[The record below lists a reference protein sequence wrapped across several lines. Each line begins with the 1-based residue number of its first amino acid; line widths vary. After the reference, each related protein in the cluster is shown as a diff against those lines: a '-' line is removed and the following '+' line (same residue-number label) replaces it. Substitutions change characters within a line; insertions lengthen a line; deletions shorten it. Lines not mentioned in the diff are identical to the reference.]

1 MGPPLLLCVLIWA
14 AVCTVAKAQQPN
26 FLVVAP
32 RILHVGVKEVVG
44 IQFEWPQGSSP
55 PAGDIK
61 VELSLRNQLSMI
73 DCSEEKRV
81 LLNKGNGYTILAD
94 LMLTS
99 QRLTTC
105 KLNERR
111 DDRYVQLVVKSDI
124 FGKQPKVVS
133 IPVAYQRGYLFI
145 QTDKSIYTPKEAVH
159 IRLFTLDHVLRPTEE
174 LVTLSVFNAQ
184 GFQVRKVEM
193 ISKGSVVAENLRIPD
208 ISTPGVWK
216 ISARYR
222 DAPETNFTA
231 EFEVKPYVL
240 PNFEVKIIPEV
251 PYFLMTKDSFTF
263 RVEARYVYGE
273 NVAGVAYV
281 RVGITAQNGKRYM
294 LRGLEKQTTLGDE
307 NTAITIKMADIKE
320 KIQQDMGNLLGASL
334 YIAASVIEKASGVL
348 EEKEL
353 TSVKFVS
360 SPYKLDLSRTKRYF
374 IPGAP
379 AQIVVEVSLI
389 DGSPAVGVSVSLS
402 KSNVQLF
409 EFKTDD
415 KGVVAFHVNTASN
428 EKKCDITVKANADSG
443 SETERITLLPY
454 TSKANSYLYINV
466 PNQVLNPGSS
476 VKVSLKAIISNNQN
490 VGKIYYMVLNKGQ
503 LLSMAS
509 IQRAEVNEMSIAVTS
524 TMIPSFRIIAF
535 YYHESEIIANSVWV
549 DVTDVC
555 EGKLELQAN
564 KQIIEPGEAFKLEV
578 RAEGKAS
585 VSLSAVDTA
594 VYILNPKNKLTPQKM
609 FKAMNAYDLGCSP
622 GGGKDFINVLTD
634 AGLAFVS
641 SAGYSQI
648 NELGCRVHQRKK
660 RAIDFQALT
669 QQKAYSYPTTELQR
683 CCQHGMMLP
692 PRKMSRVCTQ
702 RAARVPD
709 TSCRGVFLACCEYAE
724 NLRKQ
729 MTLEKRKTQGFGRTQ
744 NVDEFDEDFAD
755 ESDIQMRSFFPESW
769 LWRTVKVYNGLISE
783 NVYVPDS
790 ITTWEI
796 QAVGMSPEKG
806 FCIAEPLKV
815 KVFKDFHIYLRVPY
829 SVKRFEQMELRPI
842 LYNYN
847 DKDLEVK
854 VYMEQ
859 TEDICSPGSGESK
872 PHIKQVTVAA
882 NSALPVPFVVVP
894 IGKSNPVVSVVA
906 LATSLV
912 SDAVKKSMK
921 IVKEGASVLEEKSYI
936 IDPTDITRQSIDF
949 EEELPSNIIPDGD
962 FHSSIKV
969 TMDSPMNTINNSLGA
984 DGISKLIRVPY
995 GCAEQTMI
1003 STSPG
1008 VYALRYL
1015 DHTEKWNLLPPDR
1028 KDQGLENMRQGY
1040 LRILQFKKT
1049 DGSYGAWVS
1058 RASSTWLTA
1067 FVVKVLSL
1075 CRNYIDVNVEDIR
1088 RSVHYLTTMQTDK
1101 GAFQEKLTVIH
1112 QDMLGGASTID
1123 AEVSITAYVT
1133 VALYHSL
1140 DALSEDNVAV
1150 KSSISKAV
1158 DYLRTKLDIVKH
1170 PYSLALTT
1178 YALTLTSKDSI
1189 LKDNANNK
1197 LMSQA
1202 QGDPNK
1208 KELYFGPP
1216 GTALA
1221 VETTSYVL
1229 LITLLRGNI
1238 RDAEKMYTWLSEQQN
1253 YGGGFRSTQDTVMAL
1268 EALSEYW
1275 IRTFKQDDNTLEIEV
1290 NSLEKQHSQK
1300 FRLRKEDSLQEE
1312 LRSMGTKFNVK
1323 VSGKGKGILTVMRM
1337 YNIIQMQNTSCTE
1350 LGMDVTVTDA
1360 SVDAG
1365 PDDQDDYDY
1374 DEEMA
1379 DEPRD
1384 PIVWHDLRHRSRREV
1399 TFAKEK
1405 EVKLLYEVCL
1415 WKKSSKVHLSG
1426 MAIVDIT
1433 MLSGIQPVIDD
1444 LKKLAESS
1452 EQYISH
1458 YEYQPGRL
1466 LLYFDKVPDTRD
1478 CVTFEA
1484 VQTVK
1489 VSVLQPA
1496 SAVLYDFYEP
1506 NIKCTVFYGAPSKPN
1521 FVSTLC
1527 SGDVCQCAEGLCPK
1541 KITSFKSTE
1550 TERQTFAC
1558 YSPRVVFG
1566 YRVMVKTIKEEDA
1579 FIVYTARILEVLQRN
1594 SDEDIKAEDTRLFYQ
1609 RMSCKM
1615 RLGEGKEYLIMGQDG
1630 LTKNE
1635 HGQIRYILEKNSW
1648 VEELPGEQKCTAT
1661 RYRNFC
1667 VDARSFMDKY
1677 KENGCMV

>member
-1 MGPPLLLCVLIWA
+1 MGPPPLLYALVWA
-14 AVCTVAKAQQPN
+14 AVCMVAKAQQPN

-32 RILHVGVKEVVG
+32 RILHVGVKEVIG
-44 IQFEWPQGSSP
+44 IQFEWPQGSLP

-73 DCSEEKRV
+73 GCSGEEK
-81 LLNKGNGYTILAD
+81 LFLNKRNDYTILTN

-99 QRLTTC
+99 QQLITC

-111 DDRYVQLVVKSDI
+111 SGRYVQLVVKSDVL
-124 FGKQPKVVS
+124 GKQPKVVS

-145 QTDKSIYTPKEAVH
+145 QTDKSIYTPKETVH
-159 IRLFTLDHVLRPTEE
+159 IRSFTLDHVLRPTEE
-174 LVTLSVFNAQ
+174 QVTLSVFNAQ
-184 GFQVRKVEM
+184 GFQVRKVEK
-193 ISKGSVVAENLRIPD
+193 ISKDSVVADNLQIPD
-208 ISTPGVWK
+208 ISTPGVWR
-216 ISARYR
+216 ISAHYT

-273 NVAGVAYV
+273 HVAGVAYM

-294 LRGLEKQTTLGDE
+294 LRGLEKQTTLIDGD
-307 NTAITIKMADIKE
+307 TTVTIRMADIKE
-320 KIQQDMGNLLGASL
+320 KIQQDMGNLLGTSL
-334 YIAASVIEKASGVL
+334 YFASSVVEKASGVL
-348 EEKEL
+348 EEKEF

-360 SPYKLDLSRTKRYF
+360 SPYKLDLSKTKRYF
-374 IPGAP
+374 IPGTP
-379 AQIVVEVSLI
+379 AQIVVEVSHI
-389 DGSPAVGVSVSLS
+389 DGSPAAGVSVSLS
-402 KSNVQLF
+402 KSNAQLF
-409 EFKTDD
+409 EYKTDNN
-415 KGVVAFHVNTASN
+415 GVVAFHVNTASD
-428 EKKCDITVKANADSG
+428 EKKCDIRVKANSDSG
-443 SETERITLLPY
+443 SETESITLLPY
-454 TSKANSYLYINV
+454 TSKASSYLFLNV
-466 PNQVLNPGSS
+466 PNQVLDPGSS
-476 VKVSLKAIISNNQN
+476 FKVTLKAIISNKQN
-490 VGKIYYMVLNKGQ
+490 VEKIYYMVLNKGQ
-503 LLSMAS
+503 LLSLDS
-509 IQRAEVNEMSIAVTS
+509 IRRTEVNEMLITVKPS
-524 TMIPSFRIIAF
+524 MIPSFRVIA
-535 YYHESEIIANSVWV
+535 YYYLGSEIISNSVWV
-549 DVTDVC
+549 DVADVC
-555 EGKLELQAN
+555 EGKLELHAS
-564 KQIIEPGEAFKLEV
+564 KKILAPGEALKLDV
-578 RAEGKAS
+578 RTEGTAT

-594 VYILNPKNKLTPQKM
+594 VYILNSKNKLTPQKM

-622 GGGKDFINVLTD
+622 GGGKDFINVFTD

-669 QQKAYSYPTTELQR
+669 QQKAYSYTTTELQR

-692 PRKMSRVCTQ
+692 PGKMSRVCTK

-709 TSCRGVFLACCEYAE
+709 PTCRKAFLDCCEYAE

-729 MTLEKRKTQGFGRTQ
+729 ITLEKRKTQGFGRTQ
-744 NVDEFDEDFAD
+744 NVDGFDEDFAD
-755 ESDIQMRSFFPESW
+755 ESDIQIRSFFPETW
-769 LWRTVKVYNGLISE
+769 LWRTVKVYNGLFSE
-783 NVYVPDS
+783 AVYMPDS

-796 QAVGMSPEKG
+796 QAIGMSREKG

-847 DKDLEVK
+847 NEDLEVK

-859 TEDICSPGSGESK
+859 AEDICSPGSGDSK
-872 PHIKQVTVAA
+872 PLIKEVTVGA

-906 LATSLV
+906 LGRSFV
-912 SDAVKKSMK
+912 SDGVKKAMK
-921 IVKEGASVLEEKSYI
+921 IVKEGASVFEEKSYI
-936 IDPTDITRQSIDF
+936 IDPADITRRSIDF
-949 EEELPSNIIPDGD
+949 DEEFPSNMIPDGD
-962 FHSSIKV
+962 FRSSIKV
-969 TMDSPMNTINNSLGA
+969 TMDSSMNTINNSLGA

-1015 DHTEKWNLLPPDR
+1015 DHTEKWNLLSPDR
-1028 KDQGLENMRQGY
+1028 KDEGLENMRQGY
-1040 LRILQFKKT
+1040 LRILQFKKA
-1049 DGSYGAWVS
+1049 DGSYGAWLH
-1058 RASSTWLTA
+1058 RTSSTWLTA

-1088 RSVHYLTTMQTDK
+1088 LSAQYLATMQKDT
-1101 GAFQEKLTVIH
+1101 GAFQEKVSVIH
-1112 QDMLGGASTID
+1112 QDMLGGSSTID
-1123 AEVSITAYVT
+1123 AEVSITAFVT
-1133 VALYHSL
+1133 VSLYHSL
-1140 DALSEDNVAV
+1140 DSLSEDNVAV
-1150 KSSISKAV
+1150 KSKISKAV
-1158 DYLRTKLDIVKH
+1158 DYLRAKLDTIKH

-1178 YALTLTSKDSI
+1178 YALTLTSKDSV
-1189 LKDNANNK
+1189 LKDKAYNK
-1197 LMSQA
+1197 LMSHA

-1208 KELYFGPP
+1208 KELYFGPK

-1238 RDAEKMYTWLSEQQN
+1238 KDAEKMYTWLSEQQN
-1253 YGGGFRSTQDTVMAL
+1253 YGGGFKSTQDTVMAL

-1275 IRTFKQDDNTLEIEV
+1275 IRTFKQDDNALEIEV

-1300 FRLRKEDSLQEE
+1300 FKLRKEDNLQEE
-1312 LRSMGTKFNVK
+1312 LRSMGTKFNIK
-1323 VSGKGKGILTVMRM
+1323 VSGKGKGILTVIKM
-1337 YNIIQMQNTSCTE
+1337 YNILQMQNTSCTE
-1350 LGMDVTVTDA
+1350 LGLDVTVSDA
-1360 SVDAG
+1360 CEEAG
-1365 PDDQDDYDY
+1365 TNEDDDYDY

-1379 DEPRD
+1379 DEPRE
-1384 PIVWHDLRHRSRREV
+1384 PIVWHDLRRRSRREA
-1399 TFAKEK
+1399 TFTKEK

-1415 WKKSSKVHLSG
+1415 WKKSSNVRLSG

-1433 MLSGIQPVIDD
+1433 LLSGIEPVIDD

-1452 EQYISH
+1452 ERYISH

-1466 LLYFDKVPDTRD
+1466 LLYFDKVPDTWD
-1478 CVTFEA
+1478 CVAFEA

-1489 VSVLQPA
+1489 VSLLQPA
-1496 SAVLYDFYEP
+1496 SAVIYDFYEP

-1541 KITSFKSTE
+1541 KISSFKSTE

-1566 YRVMVKTIKEEDA
+1566 YRVMVENIAEQDA

-1615 RLGEGKEYLIMGQDG
+1615 RLAKETEYLIMGQDG
-1630 LTKNE
+1630 VTKNE
-1635 HGQIRYILEKNSW
+1635 HGHIRYILDKNFW
-1648 VEELPGEQKCTAT
+1648 VEELPGEQKCAAT

-1667 VDARSFMDKY
+1667 TDARNFMDKY